1 MSSAAKTD
9 STHPGDSSSSSS
21 SWLPHYM
28 LHSNSRNLTAEDTG
42 LQQNEQDARRATGI
56 WSSATHTAHA
66 EGDESQ
72 PHGIK
77 SFFSSVK
84 NDSHARNQAD
94 SDAQARDGQDHKA
107 GSGMHSLTNSF
118 KALGSKVNE
127 KFHNGV
133 NRFSDFVHLYKEV
146 TLDLTDASRHPELT
160 KDAHLRRDNSLS
172 PEEINFIA
180 ARKQHILTSGALK
193 RFLHLPDDE
202 QIHPDD
208 IPVIAV
214 GGSGGGYR
222 ACLGY
227 LALIETLQDEAD
239 GLWDLVFYA
248 AGVSGSCW
256 SLGGLYTIAQG
267 HAGNLLDHFSHTSA
281 DHPLSATA
289 INAVARS
296 AKGIYFQ
303 LGPIL
308 QKMRAGSVHWT
319 PLDLYGALTTTHIF
333 LSRSHPE
340 TGKIVLPKVTPEQE
354 AKAVEKHI
362 VKPGEEV
369 QDDQE
374 PLSDLGEV
382 LPALKHEWFKFSNA
396 VQTTGID
403 RGLAPIPI
411 FTAVRHER
419 PWRDWKSPTDPF
431 DEIDQA
437 SEEHERA
444 NAWWQWFEINCFET
458 GCDELEGW
466 VPTWSFGRY
475 FEGGHSDIKHRL
487 PERHLSL
494 LLGIA
499 TSAPA
504 GPLSAWL
511 DTLARNLP
519 QNAFGNQIQ
528 KWSDSWAKKNP
539 KGVERLRSHHPVHA
553 VNEPNPFFGAE
564 KEIGRGQGFEN
575 SPRVHMVDAGMS
587 NNLPTYVFFRP
598 HRNVDVML
606 LGDYSSD
613 VQKGAALDRIHEG
626 GTEKG
631 LDIQPRVQLAPLPDL
646 TPELTEEEKEKG
658 VKKEPPSLTA
668 AEIAD
673 RFKGRYAQ
681 VLDARPV
688 GREQMAEWERQ
699 KAAGTLEKWDLDDYK
714 VKDGIIYNER
724 HVPLPDH
731 PATLVYLPLLPNQVQ
746 PDYDPSTA
754 PFSSSYNLCWTKE
767 QVDTIRKTGKANTHE
782 GLETIRTV
790 VREAYE
796 KKKAARLNGTKVPS
810 GPPQQNPVQPAGSP
824 APASAAAP
832 TAAPA

>member
-1 MSSAAKTD
+1 MQ
-9 STHPGDSSSSSS
+9 
-21 SWLPHYM
+21 
-28 LHSNSRNLTAEDTG
+28 HSHSRNLTAEDTG
-42 LQQNEQDARRATGI
+42 LQQNEQDARRATDV
-56 WSSATHTAHA
+56 WSSASHSAHA
-66 EGDESQ
+66 GGEESQ

-77 SFFSSVK
+77 AFFSSVK
-84 NDSHARNQAD
+84 EDSHARSEAQAQAQAQAD
-94 SDAQARDGQDHKA
+94 DQHDRKA
-107 GSGMHSLTNSF
+107 GGGMHSLTNSF
-118 KALGSKVNE
+118 KALGSKVHE
-127 KFHNGV
+127 KFHNGAS
-133 NRFSDFVHLYKEV
+133 RFSDFVHLYKEV

-160 KDAHLRRDNSLS
+160 KDAHLRRDNSLC
-172 PEEINFIA
+172 PEEVSFIA
-180 ARKQHILTSGALK
+180 ARKQHVIDSGALK
-193 RFLHLPDDE
+193 RFLQLPDDE

-208 IPVIAV
+208 IPIIAV

-227 LALIETLQDEAD
+227 VALIEALQDEAD

-256 SLGGLYTIAQG
+256 SLGALYTIAQG
-267 HAGNLLDHFSHTSA
+267 HAGNLLEHFSHTSA

-296 AKGIYFQ
+296 TKGIYFQ

-308 QKMRAGSVHWT
+308 QKMRAGSVQWT
-319 PLDLYGALTTTHIF
+319 PLDLYGALTTTHIL
-333 LSRSHPE
+333 LSRSHPV
-340 TGKIVLPKVTPEQE
+340 TGKIVLPKVTAEQE

-362 VKPGEEV
+362 VKPGVEV

-382 LPALKHEWFKFSNA
+382 FPALKHEWFKFSNV

-403 RGLAPIPI
+403 RGLAPLPI

-431 DEIDQA
+431 DEIDQVKA

-466 VPTWSFGRY
+466 VPTWSFGRF
-475 FEGGHSDIKHRL
+475 FEKGISDIKHRL

-539 KGVERLRSHHPVHA
+539 KGVERLRSHRL
-553 VNEPNPFFGAE
+553 
-564 KEIGRGQGFEN
+564 RGEHGTQSFSDLGHFRPLLDLTCYVLLLQN

-631 LDIQPRVQLAPLPDL
+631 LDIQPRVQLPPLPDL

-658 VKKEPPSLTA
+658 AKPKDPPSLTA
-668 AEIAD
+668 AEIAE

-688 GREQMAEWERQ
+688 GREQMAEWERA

-746 PDYDPSTA
+746 PGYDPSTA

-767 QVDTIRKTGKANTHE
+767 QVDTIRTTGKANTHE

-796 KKKAARLNGTKVPS
+796 KKKAARINRTKVAA
-810 GPPQQNPVQPAGSP
+810 GPP
-824 APASAAAP
+824 
-832 TAAPA
+832 

>member
-1 MSSAAKTD
+1 MASTAAPAIGPPEPKT
-9 STHPGDSSSSSS
+9 H
-21 SWLPHYM
+21 HFM
-28 LHSNSRNLTAEDTG
+28 LHSSSRNLTAEDTG
-42 LQQNEQDARRATGI
+42 LNQSEQDARRATSV
-56 WSSATHTAHA
+56 WSSESHTAHA
-66 EGDESQ
+66 DLDGSSQ

-77 SFFSSVK
+77 GFFSSLKHSDDKKDGNDEDSK
-84 NDSHARNQAD
+84 NAD
-94 SDAQARDGQDHKA
+94 DAASTTSSKK
-107 GSGMHSLTNSF
+107 SSSSMSSLTNTF
-118 KALGSKVNE
+118 KAMGTKMHE
-127 KFHNGV
+127 KIQHGAS
-133 NRFSDFVHLYKEV
+133 RIHDFVHLYKEV

-160 KDAHLRRDNSLS
+160 RDAYLRRNNALS
-172 PEEINFIA
+172 PEETAFIA

-193 RFLHLPDDE
+193 RFLRLPDDE
-202 QIHPDD
+202 EIHPDD
-208 IPVIAV
+208 IPVVAV

-227 LALIETLQDEAD
+227 LSLIEVLQDEAD

-256 SLGGLYTIAQG
+256 SLGALYSIAQG
-267 HAGNLLDHFSHTSA
+267 NAASLLEHFSHTSA

-296 AKGIYFQ
+296 PKGIYFQ
-303 LGPIL
+303 LGPIV

-319 PLDLYGALTTTHIF
+319 PLDLYGSLTTSHIL
-333 LSRSHPE
+333 LSRCHPH
-340 TGKIVLPKVTPEQE
+340 TGKLITPRVSPEQE
-354 AKAVEKHI
+354 ARAVKEHI
-362 VKPGEEV
+362 VKPGVEV

-374 PLSDLGEV
+374 PLSELHDV

-396 VQTTGID
+396 VKTTGID

-444 NAWWQWFEINCFET
+444 NAWWQTFEINPFDT

-466 VPTWSFGRY
+466 IPTWSFGRT
-475 FEGGHSDIKHRL
+475 FNNGHSDIKHRL

-519 QNAFGNQIQ
+519 QNAFGNTIQ

-539 KGVERLRSHHPVHA
+539 KEAERLRGHHPVHA

-575 SPRVHMVDAGMS
+575 SPRVHLVDAGMS

-613 VQKGAALDRIHEG
+613 VQKGAALERIHQG

-631 LDIQPRVQLAPLPDL
+631 VDIKPRVELPPLPDL
-646 TPELTEEEKEKG
+646 TPPQTEEEKEKG
-658 VKKEPPSLTA
+658 IKPKAPSLTA
-668 AEIAD
+668 AELAE

-688 GREQMAEWERQ
+688 GREQMAEWERA
-699 KAAGTLEKWDLDDYK
+699 KAAGTLEKWDLDDFK
-714 VKDGIIYNER
+714 VKEGIIYNEK

-731 PATLVYLPLLPNQVQ
+731 PATLVYLPLLPHECQ
-746 PDYDPSTA
+746 PDYDPATA

-767 QVDTIRKTGKANTHE
+767 QVDTIRRTGKANTHE

-796 KKKAARLNGTKVPS
+796 KKKKARLSGLAVPAA
-810 GPPQQNPVQPAGSP
+810 GPPEAPKEPAGAPMPTPVPVP
-824 APASAAAP
+824 APAPAA
-832 TAAPA
+832 